1 MGKFGKILISGLV
14 VAAIAAGGTTFYLY
28 KNGKLFADQGVDASC
43 EHVWTDGETTIEATC
58 TKAGEKTYTCTVCG
72 DTKTETLAA
81 VGHSWDE
88 GEVTIEATCEKAG
101 EKTYTCTVCG
111 DTKTETI
118 AAVGHS
124 WNEGEITLEGS
135 CTEPSEKTYTCI
147 VCGATK
153 TETIENLAHSWDNG
167 VVTRADCYN
176 YAKVT
181 YTCTEC
187 GDTKEEV
194 AGLLV
199 DYGNAYQES
208 TSSSKK
214 RISIYP
220 FLIAIEEGT
229 TLTAIDGYQMMIYRC
244 PCEEDEGDP
253 TNTECIISWTTSY
266 TFEDCSYYYG
276 ITIKKTDGTEFDF
289 DTESMLASD
298 YIESSDPS
306 IWTVEKYYKHS
317 GEVTTEENLLETDCD
332 QGSDGSVT
340 YYYCSDCGELIYEER
355 IEPVGHNYVNGVCQ
369 NCWATDPDYEGEYIF
384 P

>member
-14 VAAIAAGGTTFYLY
+14 VAAIAAGGTTYYLY
-28 KNGKLFADQGVDASC
+28 RQGKLFADKDVDVSC
-43 EHVWTDGETTIEATC
+43 EHVWD
-58 TKAGEKTYTCTVCG
+58 K
-72 DTKTETLAA
+72 
-81 VGHSWDE
+81 
-88 GEVTIEATCEKAG
+88 GEVTIEATCTKAG

-135 CTEPSEKTYTCI
+135 CTEPSEKTYTCT
-147 VCGATK
+147 VCGDTK

-167 VVTRADCYN
+167 VVTRGDCYN

-187 GDTKEEV
+187 GDTKEEA

-199 DYGNAYQES
+199 DYGNVYHES
-208 TSSSKK
+208 TSTSKK

-220 FLIAIEEGT
+220 YLIYIEEGVT
-229 TLTAIDGYQMMIYRC
+229 FSAKDGYQMMIYRC
-244 PCEEDEGDP
+244 DPALYEGDP
-253 TNTECIISWTTSY
+253 TITECIISWTTSY

-306 IWTVEKYYKHS
+306 IWTAEKYYGHT
-317 GEVTTEENLLETDCD
+317 GEVTTEKYMLETDCD
-332 QGSDGSVT
+332 YGSNGSVT
-340 YYYCSDCGELIYEER
+340 YYYCSDCGELIKKVT
-355 IEPVGHNYVNGVCQ
+355 IEPTGHCYVNGVCI
-369 NCWATDPDYEGEYIF
+369 NCLATDPDYEGEYIF